1 MLVEN
6 FWQNNYETAQNFDMI
21 KRIIIDIINIF
32 HPAFRKSDYLTKPLL
47 CMIIHVGEATTVK

>member
-32 HPAFRKSDYLTKPLL
+32 QPAFRKSD
-47 CMIIHVGEATTVK
+47 C